1 MSRGLLLI
9 HANGSGVF
17 IYARRRGRRVAQAA
31 RTVPQWY
38 AATSRRAKV
47 RTAAGMAVVFAGFFV
62 FMFGTVAAAVTGIVH
77 PVLAAMLGFIL
88 MMVGGVVFA
97 FASPEPASAVGPAPA
112 IKAPAVLEVRC
123 PNCGANLRTIDRDGV
138 ATCEYCESQVLLR

>member
-1 MSRGLLLI
+1 MSRALLLI
-9 HANGSGVF
+9 HANGPGAF
-17 IYARRRGRRVAQAA
+17 IYARARGRRVAHEE
-31 RTVPQWY
+31 RMVPQWC
-38 AATSRRAKV
+38 AATSRRPKA

-88 MMVGGVVFA
+88 MIVGGLVFA
-97 FASPEPASAVGPAPA
+97 FASPDPASSLSPAAA
-112 IKAPAVLEVRC
+112 IKPPGVLEVKC
-123 PNCGANLRTIDRDGV
+123 PNCGASLRTIDRDGV